1 MFHEVLS
8 STPRTRATGL
18 ALRTG
23 LTPRAGLALGIG
35 LTLGL
40 GALLAT
46 PPAQARNRVT
56 AAFTV
61 QLSPLFAGPGA
72 EYPQLQR
79 FTPQTQVDIMG
90 CLPDFGWC
98 DVAAGGFRGW
108 MNTRQLTV
116 IVNGYQ
122 RPVPAVGPAIGVPVT
137 PFVLGP
143 YWVQHYRN
151 QPWFNDPRYAAAIES
166 YRVQSRTG
174 NTVIEYERTWQA
186 RPQYDPSWNPI
197 RPSEGPVYVEPPVIY
212 APAPAYPPP
221 QVYRPAPLYRDGA
234 YYEAPVIYPDQRF
247 DRYEDRRHYE
257 APRVNPLRPSPN
269 YQEEPQRVN
278 PLRPSPNHPD
288 PQGGMYPP
296 PPGNRALPENQV
308 IMPGGRALK

>member
-1 MFHEVLS
+1 MFHKVLS
-8 STPRTRATGL
+8 STPRTL
-18 ALRTG
+18 A
-23 LTPRAGLALGIG
+23 AGLS
-35 LTLGL
+35 LGL

-46 PPAQARNRVT
+46 SPVQARSHVT

-79 FTPQTQVDIMG
+79 FTPQTQVDILG

-108 MNTRQLTV
+108 MNTRQLAV
-116 IVNGYQ
+116 VVNGNP
-122 RPVPAVGPAIGVPVT
+122 RPVPVVAPAIGVPVT
-137 PFVLGP
+137 PFALGP

-151 QPWFNDPRYAAAIES
+151 QPWFNDPRYAAAIDS
-166 YRVQSRTG
+166 YRVQSHVG

-186 RPQYDPSWNPI
+186 RPQYEPSWNP
-197 RPSEGPVYVEPPVIY
+197 PHESVYVEPPVIY
-212 APAPAYPPP
+212 APAPAYNPPP
-221 QVYRPAPLYRDGA
+221 VYRPAPLYRDGA
-234 YYEAPVIYPDQRF
+234 YYEAPVIYPNPQYE
-247 DRYEDRRHYE
+247 RYEDRRRYE

-269 YQEEPQRVN
+269 YQQEPQRVN

-288 PQGGMYPP
+288 PQGGMYAPP
-296 PPGNRALPENQV
+296 PVDRAMPENQI